1 MEHTLS
7 ADFATGIAAL
17 ARTAAVRAGWSPLT
31 PGRALRASR
40 NGNPEKKG
48 IFATPAEKKRLRK
61 RAHVLFSAPILIAR
75 PYGAAFRKRQILEE

>member
-7 ADFATGIAAL
+7 ADFATRIAAL
-17 ARTAAVRAGWSPLT
+17 ARR
-31 PGRALRASR
+31 GRALRASR
-40 NGNPEKKG
+40 SGNPDKKG
-48 IFATPAEKKRLRK
+48 TFATPAEKKRLRK